1 VEQRKWW
8 RSGTCDFLEGR
19 GSTKGQFGESGNVKG
34 VITVYPIV

>member
-19 GSTKGQFGESGNVKG
+19 GSKKGQ
-34 VITVYPIV
+34 